1 MTITIGTGE
10 ITIVKGD
17 GAKVSLSGV
26 NIVSINGFSAVSY
39 NKTPRAFNPAQP
51 WASVPLTTQTDYG
64 IVMEQVDGRA
74 ERFFLSEVTN
84 QVAWTNNLTGV
95 NAAVD
100 ALKVIL

>member
-17 GAKVSLSGV
+17 GVKTSLSGV

-39 NKTPRAFNPAQP
+39 NKTPRAFNPADP

-84 QVAWTNNLTGV
+84 IPGWTNDQTGV
-95 NAAVD
+95 NTAVD
-100 ALKVIL
+100 ALKAIL